1 MSLVQ
6 RGELGRCAASQA
18 ADAVLAAAE
27 AGNADVVRFLLE
39 SRWMGNHGQQATTA
53 LHCAAE
59 LGHTD
64 ALCVLVDK
72 GFDLEAADEMGMT
85 ALYVAAANN
94 HTAAV
99 EALLAAG
106 ANIDAR
112 DERGLTP
119 LACAVRGSLPE
130 MANLLIEHGA
140 RHTLH
145 TAAGLGDVEELSRLL
160 AAGADINATDDE
172 GVNALQWAARAGQA
186 EAAGVL
192 IAAGADPNVAHDGG
206 ATPLHFAA
214 HNSGVEVTHILLKAG
229 AVVDAKGGGMRRP
242 LYYAVHECPEV
253 AVALVEAGA
262 NVRLDASD
270 PHDTPLVHAA
280 QGGDLNLVRAMLM
293 RGAAADYPA
302 GATCDTPLHAAARG
316 GHWEV
321 FEALIDAGLDPLAS
335 GRRETVA
342 DAAVWG
348 GSTAIA
354 ELLVR
359 LGAWPTGWETRKQ
372 RLLHLALNL
381 RHYDMARLFIV
392 WGADCTMHAAAALN
406 DVDELDRLLAQS
418 GNITDR
424 DPVWGWTPLTHAAYH
439 DAYQAAVHLI
449 DHGADVDDNTER
461 DTPLTLAA
469 KSGRLDMVKLL
480 VGAGA
485 DVNARG
491 HAGRT
496 ALHEAA
502 SYYHVSTV
510 EALLASGANANLL
523 DDDGTLP
530 ADLAIW
536 DECRGDEPEMNAH
549 AMAARWQTINRLSPH
564 MTLMDDEDHTPPAKM
579 N

>member
-1 MSLVQ
+1 MI
-6 RGELGRCAASQA
+6 AATEG
-18 ADAVLAAAE
+18 DHLE
-27 AGNADVVRFLLE
+27 VVRCLIE
-39 SRWMGNHGQQATTA
+39 DPIVGDQARQATTA
-53 LHCAAE
+53 LHSAAK

-64 ALCVLVDK
+64 VLCVLVDK

-85 ALYVAAANN
+85 ALHIAAANN

-112 DERGLTP
+112 DERGLAP
-119 LACAVRGSLPE
+119 LGCAVRESLPE

-160 AAGADINATDDE
+160 AAGADINATDDQ

-186 EAAGVL
+186 EAARVL

-214 HNSGVEVTHILLKAG
+214 HNGGADVTHILLKAG

-242 LYYAVHECPEV
+242 LYYANHECPEV
-253 AVALVEAGA
+253 AGALVEAGA

-270 PHDTPLVHAA
+270 CADAPLVHAA
-280 QGGDLNLVRAMLM
+280 GSGDLNLVRAMLV

-302 GATCDTPLHAAARG
+302 GTTCDTPLHAAARH
-316 GHWEV
+316 GHREV
-321 FEALIDAGLDPLAS
+321 FETLIYAGLDPLAS
-335 GRRETVA
+335 DGGETVI
-342 DAAVWG
+342 DAAISG
-348 GSTAIA
+348 GSTAVT

-359 LGAWPTGWETRKQ
+359 LGAWPTEWETRKQ
-372 RLLHLALNL
+372 KLLRIALNL
-381 RHYDMARLFIV
+381 RHYDMARLFIA
-392 WGADCTMHAAAALN
+392 WGADYTMYAAAALN
-406 DVDELDRLLAQS
+406 DVNGLDRLLAQS
-418 GNITDR
+418 GSITDR
-424 DPVWGWTPLTHAAYH
+424 DSVWDWIPLTYAVYH
-439 DAYQAAVHLI
+439 DAYQAAVYLI
-449 DHGADVDDNTER
+449 DHGADVDDETGR

-485 DVNARG
+485 DVNAGG

-510 EALLASGANANLL
+510 EALLASGANPHLM
-523 DDDGTLP
+523 DDHGASP
-530 ADLAIW
+530 ADLAIS
-536 DECRGDEPEMNAH
+536 DECRGDNWQLDTH
-549 AMAARWQTINRLSPH
+549 AIAVRWQTINRLSRNIAS
-564 MTLMDDEDHTPPAKM
+564 MDDEDEVPPAKLD
-579 N
+579 